1 MTFQNIKSWTGL
13 KCKEDGGV
21 CRVRRAWVTPRQWGD
36 GGRRGCSMRS
46 KPSRPKY
53 LTKIYPKIYPSDKA
67 AQNIRVSDPNKPN
80 NTKNKLASLE
90 ATLVRNFAHWLTDS
104 LTEVKCRA
112 TSVAKKLLS
121 HCPAQT
127 ILAAMKQHWSKK
139 NSIWEQ
145 INSIRVWFG

>member
-112 TSVAKKLLS
+112 TSVAKNYIPGNNYFFSDLISSVLGKYE
-121 HCPAQT
+121 HA
-127 ILAAMKQHWSKK
+127 
-139 NSIWEQ
+139 NSQ
-145 INSIRVWFG
+145 I